1 MIFEL
6 VIILSTIFIPLI
18 WFFGG
23 YQLFGHD
30 IGYHLNVISHEIS
43 LLFSWNSHINFGV
56 DWGIQAPK
64 SMLLMTFPE
73 SFLSIFI
80 QNQQIV
86 QLLVTCF
93 WFILPAI
100 TMWIFIREIFYEDK
114 YRFFRIYTSLFSIF
128 NFFLL
133 QGWQIFEKTKFSV
146 YAAFPLMILLLYRL
160 FIQRKQIVRNSI
172 LMGLLFFY
180 LNGGGLL
187 PLFGGIFIA
196 FGTFILFII
205 IFDFYAKE
213 NYGKSILVLFLVGLF
228 VFGLNAYSIIPTIG
242 EFLNT
247 FSNIVTNIGGNQTF
261 LEWEHDISKN
271 ASILNLLRLEG
282 IPDWYSN
289 PSHPYANQF
298 IFKRS
303 LVMMSFLPILFI
315 IIGAFVFGIKHE
327 AMKSRRRLLLYIWIL
342 FIIGVI
348 FAGGSHP
355 PFGNLYEF
363 ALLHIP
369 GFVIFRSSFYKF
381 AQLVWFPVI
390 FLSGYYLSLLI
401 EKYGGRKILKKMFA
415 FFCIIG
421 IGLYHYP
428 FFSKTLFDFRSEFS
442 TRLQIP
448 QYVMKMADKMKTN
461 VTSDGRIL
469 LYPPLDIGYIGTP
482 LDTSTWGYYS
492 LDAVPRMITNR
503 TIIANDL
510 YGPLNLVDVL
520 QQSLHDGNSAS
531 LLSYASISGITH
543 VLWRGDVKRSEAM
556 DRDISLIDME
566 NRLSTMS
573 ALSKEV
579 VEGPWSLYKIN
590 ASVRPMIYLANK
602 VEYTNKSASQ
612 SAYILKN
619 LQNDTVLLKTDNQH
633 MFFEIQDTQTLPE
646 LVFKEKNP
654 TKYSIEIANASDKP
668 FILVFNQ
675 KFDLGWRAT
684 AHQSNSD
691 TVILQKHYEANSYA
705 NAWIVDQASVT
716 KIELEYMPQRYFY
729 YGLAVTGITIIG
741 IVIYMLKTR
750 KRIIIKMRKQK

>member
-6 VIILSTIFIPLI
+6 VIIFSTIFIPLI

-23 YQLFGHD
+23 YQLLGHD

-56 DWGIQAPK
+56 DWVIQAPK

-73 SFLSIFI
+73 GFLSIFI

-86 QLLVTCF
+86 QLLITCF
-93 WFILPAI
+93 WFVLPGI
-100 TMWIFIREIFYEDK
+100 TMWFFVREIYYEDK
-114 YRFFRIYTSLFSIF
+114 YRFFRIYSSLFSIL

-160 FIQRKQIVRNSI
+160 FIQRKQIVKNSI
-172 LMGLLFFY
+172 LMGLLFFIF
-180 LNGGGLL
+180 NGGGLL
-187 PLFGGIFIA
+187 PLFGAIFVA
-196 FGTFILFII
+196 FGMFMLFMV
-205 IFDFYAKE
+205 IFDLHSRE
-213 NYGKSILVLFLVGLF
+213 NYRKSILVLFLLGLF
-228 VFGLNAYSIIPTIG
+228 VFGLSAYSIIPTIG
-242 EFLNT
+242 ESLNA
-247 FSNIVTNIGGNQTF
+247 FNNIVSNIGGTQTF
-261 LEWEHDISKN
+261 LEWEQDISKN

-282 IPDWYSN
+282 IPDWYGN

-303 LVMMSFLPILFI
+303 LVMMSFFPILI
-315 IIGAFVFGIKHE
+315 VIIGTFVFGIKHE
-327 AMKSRRRLLLYIWIL
+327 VMKSRRYLLLYIWIL
-342 FIIGVI
+342 FVIGVI

-401 EKYGGRKILKKMFA
+401 EKYGRRKILKKMFA
-415 FFCIIG
+415 GFCIIG

-448 QYVMKMADKMKTN
+448 QYVTKMADKMKTR
-461 VTSDGRIL
+461 VTSEDRIL
-469 LYPPLDIGYIGTP
+469 LYPPLDMGYIGSP
-482 LDTSTWGYYS
+482 LDASTWGYYS
-492 LDAVPRMITNR
+492 LDALPRMITNR
-503 TIIANDL
+503 TIVANDL

-520 QQSLHDGNSAS
+520 QQSLHDGDSQT

-556 DRDISLIDME
+556 DRDISLVDME

-579 VEGPWSLYKIN
+579 SEERWSLYKIN
-590 ASVRPMIYLANK
+590 ASVRPMIYVSNK
-602 VEYTNKSASQ
+602 VEYTNTSASQ
-612 SAYILKN
+612 SAYLLKS
-619 LQNDTVLLKTDNQH
+619 LPNDTVLLKTDDEQ
-633 MFFEIQDTQTLPE
+633 MFFEIQDARILPDI
-646 LVFKEKNP
+646 VFTEKNP
-654 TKYSIEIANASDKP
+654 TKYSIEIANSSDKP
-668 FILVFNQ
+668 YILVFNQ

-684 AHQSNSD
+684 AHQANGD
-691 TVILQKHYEANSYA
+691 TIILQKHYEANSFA
-705 NAWIVDQASVT
+705 NAWVVDQSSV
-716 KIELEYMPQRYFY
+716 KEIELEYMHQRYFY
-729 YGLAVTGITIIG
+729 YGLVVTGCTIIG
-741 IVIYMLKTR
+741 IVIYMIKTR
-750 KRIIIKMRKQK
+750 KSTIIKKRK